1 MRHNAIFPLMYKP
14 KVIAVVGP
22 TASGKTSLAVE
33 LALALNGEVISADS
47 RQVYKGLD
55 IGSGKVTEEETKGV
69 PHHLISITD
78 PKDTY
83 TAADFAHDAKALIE
97 DITARGKVP
106 IIAGGTF
113 FYLDQLRGL
122 SGVAGV
128 PKNEELRND
137 LENKSTPELLTIL
150 TDLDSKRAVAVD
162 KNNRHRIIRSIE
174 IATTL
179 GHVPEAIKAPSSYDW
194 LIFGIDIERTDLHP
208 RIETRLH
215 QRLRDG
221 MEAEVK
227 RLLEEGVSKEK
238 LVAFGLEYRY
248 LVRRHYQELSYEQMT
263 EELFA
268 KIRQFAKRQQT
279 WLKRDSEIVWKK
291 FPINLEEVIKE
302 AKEFLN
308 QTTSK

>member
-1 MRHNAIFPLMYKP
+1 MNKP

-22 TASGKTSLAVE
+22 TASGKTSLAIE

-55 IGSGKVTEEETKGV
+55 IGSGKVTTEEARGI
-69 PHHLISITD
+69 PHHLISIVD

-83 TAADFAHDAKALIE
+83 TAADFARDAKELIK

-122 SGVAGV
+122 SGIAGV
-128 PKNEELRND
+128 PQNEELRKE
-137 LENKSTPELLTIL
+137 LESKSTPELLALL
-150 TDLDSKRAVAVD
+150 TDLDQERAEAVD

-174 IATTL
+174 IATAL
-179 GHVPEAIKAPSSYDW
+179 GHVPEAIKTPSPYDW
-194 LIFGIDIERTDLHP
+194 LIFGIDIDRTDLHP
-208 RIETRLH
+208 RIEQRLH
-215 QRLRDG
+215 QRLKDG

-227 RLLEEGVSKEK
+227 RLLTEGVSKEK

-248 LVRRHYQELSYEQMT
+248 LVRRHYEELTYEQMT

-279 WLKRDSEIVWKK
+279 WLKRDTEIVWKK

-302 AKEFLN
+302 VREFLN
-308 QTTSK
+308 QTTPK